1 MNKSETVAPPAPR
14 SAAEASR
21 SVQPDALGALRR
33 SHAAGELSAQEIGR
47 EVVVMGW
54 AHSYRDH
61 GGLIFIDLR
70 DRSGLL
76 QLVFRPDARPEAH
89 ARAEGVRR
97 EYVLAA
103 RGTVR
108 RRAPEEVNPKLP
120 TGEVE
125 VEVAELRILN
135 TAAPPPF
142 AIEDEL
148 EVDEQVRQAHRV
160 HDLRRPALQSA
171 LELRHRVYRS
181 FREGLCE
188 QGFLEIE
195 TPILAKATPEGARD
209 FLVPSRRHPGEFY
222 ALPQSPQLMKQL
234 LMIAG
239 FERYFQIARC
249 FRDEDQRADRQLEF
263 TQVDLEMSFVG
274 VDDVLEV
281 LEALTARVF
290 SEAAGIELPRPF
302 PRMSYDEVMS
312 RYGSDRPDTRIGLE
326 LVELSDIF
334 AGSGLRAFRSQVEAG
349 GIVKC
354 LPIHDAEALSRGEI
368 DRLERF
374 VKSELGGLGLAWVR
388 VGEAGAWQGPIAK
401 FLGED
406 ERSAVNARCGVG
418 PGTLLFFQADTF
430 ERANAVLARLR
441 IDLGERL
448 RRIDSRRNAPLLVV
462 DFPLFVREEGKLVC
476 AHMPFVAPREEDV
489 GLLDG
494 EPEAVRAT
502 HYDVVIN
509 GVELGSGSLRNHR
522 ADVQRR
528 IFEYLGYSEAQ
539 VEARFGFLLRALS
552 AGAPPHGG
560 FAFGL
565 DRMVMLMAGADSL
578 RDVIAFP
585 KTQRGQDLLM
595 DAPAPI
601 DREELDALGLR
612 LRKSAK

>member
-1 MNKSETVAPPAPR
+1 MKKSETAVPEGGER
-14 SAAEASR
+14 SAGAPSDL
-21 SVQPDALGALRR
+21 QPDALSALRR
-33 SHAAGELSAQEIGR
+33 SHAAGEVSAQAIGR

-54 AHSYRDH
+54 AHSFRDH

-76 QLVFRPDARPEAH
+76 QLVFRPDAQPEAH

-125 VEVAELRILN
+125 VEVEELRILN
-135 TAAPPPF
+135 TAEPPPF
-142 AIEDEL
+142 AIEDDPG
-148 EVDEQVRQAHRV
+148 VDEQVRQAHRV
-160 HDLRRPALQSA
+160 HDLRRSVLQSA
-171 LELRHRVYRS
+171 LELRHHVYRS

-188 QGFLEIE
+188 RGFLEIE

-209 FLVPSRRHPGEFY
+209 FLVPSRRHAGEFY

-234 LMIAG
+234 LMVAG

-274 VDDVLEV
+274 VEDVLEV
-281 LEALTARVF
+281 LEALTLRVF
-290 SEAAGIELPRPF
+290 SEAAGIELPHPF
-302 PRMSYDEVMS
+302 PRLSYDEAMS

-326 LVELSDIF
+326 LVETSDIF
-334 AGSGLRAFRSQVEAG
+334 KDSGLRAFRSQVEAG

-354 LPIHDAEALSRGEI
+354 LPVHEAEGLSRGEV

-401 FLGED
+401 FMGEA
-406 ERSAVNARCGVG
+406 ERHAVNTRCDAK

-448 RRIDSRRNAPLLVV
+448 GRIDPRPHAPLFVV
-462 DFPLFVREEGKLVC
+462 DFPLFVREEGELAC
-476 AHMPFVAPREEDV
+476 AHMPFVAPREEDIV
-489 GLLDG
+489 LLDRD
-494 EPEAVRAT
+494 PFAVRAT
-502 HYDVVIN
+502 HYDVVVN

-528 IFEYLGYSEAQ
+528 IFEHLGYSEAQ

-565 DRMVMLMAGADSL
+565 DRMVMLMAGAESL

-601 DREELDALGLR
+601 DRVDLEALGLR
-612 LRKSAK
+612 LRS